1 MNPFDQ
7 VRKVSLEENDDM
19 DVDRLMD
26 ALVPAS
32 DSSSSSSST
41 EIREL
46 QDVPIANDISKINEI
61 RKTVDKIGEHNK
73 KLEIM
78 LQQYEL
84 ATDPNEKISM
94 QKQISQMIQHTNTIA
109 ANGRVIS
116 SWMAFISLS
125 IHYKHSSFTTTSSLA
140 MLLQLVYTSCAF
152 PS

>member
-7 VRKVSLEENDDM
+7 VRKVSLEEKDDM

-116 SWMAFISLS
+116 SWMALLS
-125 IHYKHSSFTTTSSLA
+125 CSIRYKHSSFTTTSSLA

>member
-7 VRKVSLEENDDM
+7 VRKVSLGENDDM

-61 RKTVDKIGEHNK
+61 RKTVDKIGKHNK
-73 KLEIM
+73 KLEII
-78 LQQYEL
+78 LQQYES
-84 ATDPNEKISM
+84 ATDPNEKISL

-116 SWMAFISLS
+116 S
-125 IHYKHSSFTTTSSLA
+125 
-140 MLLQLVYTSCAF
+140 
-152 PS
+152 

>member
-7 VRKVSLEENDDM
+7 VRKVSLEEKDDM

-116 SWMAFISLS
+116 S
-125 IHYKHSSFTTTSSLA
+125 
-140 MLLQLVYTSCAF
+140 
-152 PS
+152 

>member
-7 VRKVSLEENDDM
+7 VRKVSLEDNDDM

-41 EIREL
+41 DIREL

-73 KLEIM
+73 KLEII
-78 LQQYEL
+78 LQQYES
-84 ATDPNEKISM
+84 AADPNEKISL

-116 SWMAFISLS
+116 SWMAFISFS
-125 IHYKHSSFTTTSSLA
+125 IQSKHSSFTTTSSLA
-140 MLLQLVYTSCAF
+140 MLLQRVFTSCAF